1 MGYVREVKVQTGDR
15 VQAGQLLVEIDARD
29 LDTQIR
35 QAEAAR
41 NEARDGANEVSNAI
55 ASAKANLELA
65 SATFKRMEELFH
77 KKSISNQEFD
87 EASARLKV
95 ARAGYDSALSKQ
107 QQVKSKIQQADE
119 AVQSA
124 KIMRGYAKLHAPFA
138 GVVTERKVEPG
149 SLAAPG
155 TPLLVIE
162 QAGGYRLETAIEES
176 RRPLIRTG
184 TPVTVDLDAL
194 QKSVNARVSEIVPAM
209 DAASRAFTVKI
220 DLPYMPQMQSGM
232 FGRAKFSLGEA
243 KPIIAIPAGAVQEQG
258 QVASVLIPDQG
269 VAHGRLV
276 TLGQRNG
283 ERIEVL
289 SGISAGEK
297 VVFPRPVNVS
307 DGVRVEVRQ

>member
-1 MGYVREVKVQTGDR
+1 MKTTFALLTPVLCWSPAAARKKSAPRRQRHPRPSAVQTVSAVSEQWPSVYEAVGTVRARTTTTVSARMMGYVREIKVQAGDR

-41 NEARDGANEVSNAI
+41 NEARNAANEVDNAI

-65 SATFKRMEELFH
+65 TTTFKRMEELFQ

-87 EASARLKV
+87 EASAKLKV

-124 KIMRGYAKLHAPFA
+124 TIMRGYAKLHAPFA
-138 GVVTERKVEPG
+138 GIVTERRVEPG

-162 QAGGYRLETAIEES
+162 QAGGYRLEAAIEES
-176 RRPLIRTG
+176 RRPLIKPG
-184 TPVTVDLDAL
+184 TPVTVYLDAL
-194 QKSVNARVSEIVPAM
+194 QKSLNAARV
-209 DAASRAFTVKI
+209 
-220 DLPYMPQMQSGM
+220 
-232 FGRAKFSLGEA
+232 
-243 KPIIAIPAGAVQEQG
+243 
-258 QVASVLIPDQG
+258 
-269 VAHGRLV
+269 
-276 TLGQRNG
+276 
-283 ERIEVL
+283 
-289 SGISAGEK
+289 
-297 VVFPRPVNVS
+297 
-307 DGVRVEVRQ
+307 